1 MANEKHIFIGLGG
14 AGCQTVSKIKEKVYE
29 KRFKNETAA
38 KSRMQQMNDSYRF
51 LFIDTDQ
58 RDIDEANRRNR
69 ESFEKGR
76 VPFISTQS
84 DLINLGQANPQAIYY
99 EAKSAPDVLINK
111 RILEGCSREVAAKI
125 PDQPLAFGAGAF
137 RMKSRIAFAHAL
149 TNFQEKLQTAISGL
163 NDVKTVGGEDCIIFY
178 WVVCST
184 LGGTGSGI
192 VNDVLYHVNQL
203 HNQIVGNGDP
213 QLVLTMYMP
222 KVYID
227 CNATEEKY
235 SLNAFGVFKEMEAL
249 KEMSYGTTVRDG
261 R

>member
-111 RILEGCSREVAAKI
+111 RILEGVSRL
-125 PDQPLAFGAGAF
+125 P
-137 RMKSRIAFAHAL
+137 
-149 TNFQEKLQTAISGL
+149 
-163 NDVKTVGGEDCIIFY
+163 
-178 WVVCST
+178 
-184 LGGTGSGI
+184 
-192 VNDVLYHVNQL
+192 
-203 HNQIVGNGDP
+203 
-213 QLVLTMYMP
+213 MP
-222 KVYID
+222 
-227 CNATEEKY
+227 
-235 SLNAFGVFKEMEAL
+235 
-249 KEMSYGTTVRDG
+249 
-261 R
+261 